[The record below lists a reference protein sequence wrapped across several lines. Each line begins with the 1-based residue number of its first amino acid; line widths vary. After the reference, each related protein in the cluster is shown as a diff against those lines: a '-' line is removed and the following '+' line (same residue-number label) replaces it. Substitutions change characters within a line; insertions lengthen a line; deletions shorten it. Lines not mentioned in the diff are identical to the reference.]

1 MLKSAPAGLK
11 GDRGPGAVPVKRVRC
26 GSAQGLG
33 AKRWQGK
40 GLLGGGLAPC
50 QRLQEVRPVH
60 LRQLPLPPVFN
71 SDEQG
76 RQLDNFD
83 TISCT

>member
-1 MLKSAPAGLK
+1 M
-11 GDRGPGAVPVKRVRC
+11 RVN
-26 GSAQGLG
+26 GGLG

-60 LRQLPLPPVFN
+60 LRLFRLFLTAMSKVA
-71 SDEQG
+71 S
-76 RQLDNFD
+76 
-83 TISCT
+83 